1 MSTVETRR
9 DDLKHAW
16 HKFVTTGQI
25 ELSIRPVIAE
35 SWLRCRNAGISPNK
49 RLLNRAPL
57 DVIEKEIETNQKFI
71 ATCVPSMKELNDFV
85 RGSGFLISLSSNNGM
100 ILHIEGNDVDKK
112 AGVHVGD
119 LWTEKNTGTNAIH
132 LCLLHKKPIQV
143 YAHEHYL
150 ASAADWTSSSAP
162 IFNANNELL
171 GVLSITG
178 EYDKVHAH
186 TLGMVVAAVNAIQNS
201 LKMQTSLEAV
211 VISDTYKT
219 AIMESIDEGI
229 LALNNDQTIT
239 HINIQAK
246 KILKITQPSSQILGQ
261 PLYEVLGSEHPLLDK
276 IKKFFRPA
284 YLNKHAEE
292 PFLIDQGSFTVTAK
306 LILAPNYQVTG
317 LVLVLREITLV
328 KTLVNKMVGARAS
341 FSFDDL
347 IGTNKLFLETINLAK
362 LASASDSNV
371 LLSGESGTGKE
382 LFAQAIHN
390 LSDRK
395 NGPFLAVNCAAL
407 PRSLIESELFGYAEG
422 AFTGA
427 KKGGNPGKFELAE
440 GGTMFL
446 DEIGEMPLE
455 IQATLLRVLQESNVV
470 RIGGKEVIPVNVRII
485 AATNKNL
492 EKEIASSNFRKD
504 LYYRLNVMGISIP
517 PLRDRTDDIPV
528 LTEYFLDKLNL
539 RLNKEVKEISSNVI
553 DIFKQ
558 YHWPGNVRELQNIIE
573 RAINVADGGTISP
586 HNLPGSL
593 RVSDHNHEEIAL
605 MPVRHYEKELIIRLL
620 REYKGNRT
628 AVANAIGISRTSLY
642 RKLLA
647 YGIKKHS

>member
-1 MSTVETRR
+1 MLNVENRR
-9 DDLKHAW
+9 EDLKNAW

-25 ELSIRPVIAE
+25 EPSIRPVIAE
-35 SWLRCRNAGISPNK
+35 SWLRCRNSGLSPNK
-49 RLLNRAPL
+49 KLLNRAPL
-57 DVIEKEIETNQKFI
+57 DFIEKEIEANQKLI

-100 ILHIEGNDVDKK
+100 ILHLEGNEVDKK
-112 AGVHVGD
+112 AGVRVGD
-119 LWTEKNTGTNAIH
+119 LWTEELTGTNAIH

-143 YAHEHYL
+143 FAHEHYL
-150 ASAADWTSSSAP
+150 ASATEWTSSSAP
-162 IFNANNELL
+162 IFNENNELL

-178 EYDKVHAH
+178 EYAKVHVH

-201 LKMQTSLEAV
+201 LKMQNSLEAV

-229 LALNNDQTIT
+229 LALNNDQLIT
-239 HINIQAK
+239 HININAK
-246 KILKITQPSSQILGQ
+246 KILKITQPVNMIIGQ
-261 PLYEVLGSEHPLLDK
+261 PLNQVLDEKHPLLDK
-276 IKKFFRPA
+276 IKK
-284 YLNKHAEE
+284 YLQPERLNPHVED

-306 LILAPNYQVTG
+306 VILSPSDYRVTG

-341 FSFDDL
+341 FTFDDL
-347 IGTNKLFLETINLAK
+347 IGKNRLFLETINLAK
-362 LASASDSNV
+362 MASASESNV

-390 LSDRK
+390 LSERR

-470 RIGGKEVIPVNVRII
+470 RIGGKEVIPINVRII

-492 EKEIASSNFRKD
+492 EKEIRLSNFRKD
-504 LYYRLNVMGISIP
+504 LYYRLNVMGIGIP
-517 PLRDRTDDIPV
+517 PLRDRDDDIPL
-528 LTEYFLDKLNL
+528 LTQYFVNKFNL
-539 RLNKEVKEISSNVI
+539 RLNKQITEINPEVIK
-553 DIFKQ
+553 IFQQ

-573 RAINVADGGTISP
+573 RAINVAEGSTIFP
-586 HNLPGSL
+586 HNLPGFLRIPRRSHEDTSL
-593 RVSDHNHEEIAL
+593 VPLRQ
-605 MPVRHYEKELIIRLL
+605 YEKELIIRLL

-628 AVANAIGISRTSLY
+628 AVSSAMGISRTSLY
-642 RKLLA
+642 RKFRE
-647 YGIKKHS
+647 YGIKD